1 MLHHSIT
8 CYTINILR
16 ISLLNHIFYMFL
28 TCMPIFIPITIRSI
42 NSYLMHYFKLQKL
55 KFSICLDP
63 RSRFHVHV
71 FSFFFF
77 FFTRFLHFETIIIV
91 HALFMEPTITLFRK
105 KNIKNGL
112 HGTIYIFK
120 NYFVTVFS
128 VFNFIKNK
136 LYPNGPLNN

>member
-28 TCMPIFIPITIRSI
+28 TCMPIFIQITIRSI

-77 FFTRFLHFETIIIV
+77 TRFLHFETIIII

-105 KNIKNGL
+105 KIWKMGHMVL
-112 HGTIYIFK
+112 YTYLKIILLQCFQ
-120 NYFVTVFS
+120 FS
-128 VFNFIKNK
+128 VFSFQFQQK
-136 LYPNGPLNN
+136 